1 MYGLKPV
8 WKGEVKM
15 LVSDPTRTLIDILND
30 PALGGGIRP
39 TVDVFRAYISSQYF
53 DAKLMINYAQ
63 KLRNGA
69 VFKRLG
75 FILERVLPT
84 EKEAISA
91 CQKAITKGNAKLDPN
106 LPAERLITKWKL
118 WVPENWA

>member
-1 MYGLKPV
+1 
-8 WKGEVKM
+8 M
-15 LVSDPTRTLIDILND
+15 LVSDPARTLTDMLND

-39 TVDVFRAYISSQYF
+39 TVDVFRSYINSQHF
-53 DAKLMINYAQ
+53 DIKLMINYAS
-63 KLRNGA
+63 KMRNGA
-69 VFKRLG
+69 VYKRFG
-75 FILERVLPT
+75 FILERMLPA

-118 WVPENWA
+118 WIPENWA